1 MPENAT
7 HEVKDSMVVPTVV
20 VMPTYNERE
29 NLSAMLDRIR
39 RAVPEVHV
47 LVVDDGSPDGTGQL
61 ADDAAATDEHV
72 HVLHR
77 ASKAGLGAAYRAGF
91 AWALEHGFERV
102 GEMDADG
109 SHLPEQLDRLIA
121 ALDDGADLA
130 IGSRWV
136 AKGTT
141 VNWPTSRKVISRGGS
156 AYARILLGLRQ
167 RDVTGGYR
175 LFRAGTLR
183 AINYDEVLS
192 QGYCFQIELL
202 WRSSQAGLRIA
213 EVPITFV
220 ERLNGVSKMSRSIVF
235 EAVWR
240 VALWAVA
247 SLPSRLRRSA
257 PRSSAQPD

>member
-1 MPENAT
+1 MLA
-7 HEVKDSMVVPTVV
+7 PTLV

-29 NLSAMLDRIR
+29 NLPSMLERIR
-39 RAVPEVHV
+39 LAEPEVHI
-47 LVVDDGSPDGTGQL
+47 LVVDDGSPDGTGTL
-61 ADDAAATDEHV
+61 ADEAAAADEHV

-77 ASKAGLGAAYRAGF
+77 TTKDGLGAAYRAGF

-109 SHLPEQLDRLIA
+109 SHLPEQLGRLME
-121 ALDDGADLA
+121 ALDGGVDLA

-136 AKGTT
+136 PKGAT
-141 VNWPTSRKVISRGGS
+141 VNWPTSRKLISRGGS
-156 AYARILLGLRQ
+156 AYARIMLGLQQ

-175 LFRAGTLR
+175 LFRAETLR
-183 AINYDEVLS
+183 AIRYNEVLS

-202 WRSSQAGLRIA
+202 WRTSLAGLRIA

-220 ERLNGVSKMSRSIVF
+220 ERVNGVSKMSRSIVF

-240 VALWAVA
+240 VAIWAFS
-247 SLPSRLRRSA
+247 SLPSRLRSGRTGV
-257 PRSSAQPD
+257 